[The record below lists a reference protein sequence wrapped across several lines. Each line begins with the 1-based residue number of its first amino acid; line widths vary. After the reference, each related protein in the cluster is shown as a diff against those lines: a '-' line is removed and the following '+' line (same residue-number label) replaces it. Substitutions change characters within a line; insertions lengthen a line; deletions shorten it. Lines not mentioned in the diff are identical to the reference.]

1 MTKDIVTSTTNMINE
16 IKGRAPRISKLD
28 EAIGENIRLLRL
40 KKNMTLQVLA
50 EALSISFQQL
60 SKYEKGR
67 NRIPPSRLLAIS
79 RILGVEIAV
88 LYEEQVIS
96 RNGTYLR
103 LFEKV
108 GK

>member
-16 IKGRAPRISKLD
+16 IKVRPPRMSKVD

-50 EALSISFQQL
+50 DALSISFQQL
-60 SKYEKGR
+60 SKYEKGS
-67 NRIPPSRLLAIS
+67 NQISASRLLAIS
-79 RILGVEIAV
+79 KILGVDIGV